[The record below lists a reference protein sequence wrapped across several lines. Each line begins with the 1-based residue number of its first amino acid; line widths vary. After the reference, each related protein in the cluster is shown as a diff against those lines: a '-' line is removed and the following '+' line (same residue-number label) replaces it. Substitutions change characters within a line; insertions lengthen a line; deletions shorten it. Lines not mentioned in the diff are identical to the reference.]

1 MSYNIPMNTN
11 RLRLYYWL
19 FRAYVTKH
27 TRFVFISFLIT
38 LTILAG
44 YMYFLQNFISFFSS
58 ETRQIGVSG
67 LYTGNRLPPEVISH
81 ITTPLLQRKPNGTYE
96 SKLLDAWE
104 HDAQYTTFTLHLKKN
119 LTYTDGTSF
128 TSSSIPFQ
136 FREVKVDTSDPY
148 VIRYTLAKPFPNF
161 LEYLTK
167 PIYTDE
173 PIRGIGGDY
182 LISSIKLTQNQDQI
196 DQINLVPLTSANSN
210 ITYRIYRSE
219 SDLITAFKLHEIDE
233 FTTSNES
240 AYLNFKNWP
249 RTTATKSSTYEQIVT
264 LFIDTTHPILKE
276 RTFREALYGSLPV
289 AELEKLGNIAV
300 SPISPFS
307 PYYDKQLARTP
318 ENKEVN
324 LTILKRFFKE
334 ASESSTLKLSTTID
348 YLNIAQLIKDIVK
361 SAGGDINLDVTGL
374 KKGDRFDLLV
384 GLWDIPTDAN
394 QYYVWHSSQ
403 KGKGNIS
410 NYENVKADRLLEDF
424 RATGEAKLQ
433 EKYMIDFQRQFARDL
448 PADLLYYPH
457 RYTITRK
464 R

>member
-1 MSYNIPMNTN
+1 
-11 RLRLYYWL
+11 
-19 FRAYVTKH
+19 
-27 TRFVFISFLIT
+27 
-38 LTILAG
+38 
-44 YMYFLQNFISFFSS
+44 MYFLQNFISFFSS

-307 PYYDKQLARTP
+307 PYYDKQLARTQDKKVKDQSQKLIKSAA
-318 ENKEVN
+318 NKFVTTK
-324 LTILKRFFKE
+324 LYKSL
-334 ASESSTLKLSTTID
+334 TLKL
-348 YLNIAQLIKDIVK
+348 
-361 SAGGDINLDVTGL
+361 
-374 KKGDRFDLLV
+374 
-384 GLWDIPTDAN
+384 
-394 QYYVWHSSQ
+394 
-403 KGKGNIS
+403 
-410 NYENVKADRLLEDF
+410 
-424 RATGEAKLQ
+424 
-433 EKYMIDFQRQFARDL
+433 
-448 PADLLYYPH
+448 
-457 RYTITRK
+457 
-464 R
+464 